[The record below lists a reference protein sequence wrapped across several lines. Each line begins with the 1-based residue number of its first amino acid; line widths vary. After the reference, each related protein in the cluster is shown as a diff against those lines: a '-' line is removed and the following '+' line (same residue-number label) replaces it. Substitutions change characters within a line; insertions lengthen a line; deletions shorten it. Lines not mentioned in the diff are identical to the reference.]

1 MRNLRYYFTQP
12 PSMNL
17 KTKNTNRSSKIS
29 VIEFDSDKL
38 ATQFLNSKFWRN
50 YLHSNSF
57 KESVRLFFQVNYK
70 LNLDSEEQEQV
81 RRIIMNAV
89 AKAFENGFQKS

>member
-1 MRNLRYYFTQP
+1 MILE
-12 PSMNL
+12 
-17 KTKNTNRSSKIS
+17 TKNTNQSSKIS

-38 ATQFLNSKFWRN
+38 ATQFLNSHFWRN
-50 YLHSNSF
+50 YLRSDSF

-70 LNLDSEEQEQV
+70 LNLNSEEQEQV

-89 AKAFENGFQKS
+89 AKAFENGFQKKIG